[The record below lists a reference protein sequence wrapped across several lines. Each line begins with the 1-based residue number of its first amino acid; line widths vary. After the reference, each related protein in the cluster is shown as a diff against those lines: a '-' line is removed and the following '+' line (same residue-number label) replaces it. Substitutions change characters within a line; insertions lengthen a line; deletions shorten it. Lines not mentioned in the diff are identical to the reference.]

1 METLFAE
8 KTAYEI
14 ERNKPMPSR
23 LHSQIQSRL
32 NGIFY
37 TEYSAKYEA
46 CSELTLRLPQA
57 PQDFVP
63 DLSIYAVDTLP
74 TGGLDDVQ
82 VTIAPLCV
90 VEIISPPQSLY
101 ELVQKI
107 NGYFQYGVQSAW
119 LVVPEMQ
126 NIFVYTAP
134 QQYEMFHTPQTLID
148 EKLDIKLDLKKI
160 F

>member
-1 METLFAE
+1 METLVAE

-37 TEYSAKYEA
+37 ADYSAKYEA

-90 VEIISPPQSLY
+90 VEIISPSQSLS
-101 ELVQKI
+101 EILQKI